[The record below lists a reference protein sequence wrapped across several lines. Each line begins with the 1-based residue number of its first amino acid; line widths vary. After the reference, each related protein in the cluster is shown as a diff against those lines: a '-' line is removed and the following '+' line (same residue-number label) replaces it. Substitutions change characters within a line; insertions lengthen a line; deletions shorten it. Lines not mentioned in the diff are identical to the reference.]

1 REFTVKR
8 SSSSNKNFQKTYH
21 LFEKD
26 GLSYKKLM
34 ANLIRFVPLTITS
47 QISFVTSKEKKAGFV
62 LQAIVLIPRLPSGRP
77 VITKEPFPEI
87 YF

>member
-1 REFTVKR
+1 
-8 SSSSNKNFQKTYH
+8 
-21 LFEKD
+21 
-26 GLSYKKLM
+26 M